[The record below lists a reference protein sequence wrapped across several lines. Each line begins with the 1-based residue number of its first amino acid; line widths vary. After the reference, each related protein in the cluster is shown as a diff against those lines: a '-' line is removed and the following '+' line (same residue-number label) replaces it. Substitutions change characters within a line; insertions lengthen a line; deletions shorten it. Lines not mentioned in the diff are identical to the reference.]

1 MDGSLMAGA
10 RDTFTFEDMRPEEQ
24 IIVTALEE
32 AHALGHDMLHISDLQ
47 AVTGWD
53 GPTGNSRVRNNLRR
67 LMRYGWIHRPLDGTY
82 ALVNLDTAPHVA
94 AVEVVTAP
102 QPEAVPEP
110 AVLVQIRPNPR
121 ALTDSE
127 ARMLRVAASQDNL
140 KPVEAAKRMDCTFY
154 NACLS
159 QADSGNWPGFSC
171 TSCAAYSPTIDQFQR
186 ELDVLALR
194 ACQKASDMLDE
205 FGKVSRIRG
214 VKPGPDAKRGV
225 VVDEEETEIEAY

>member
-10 RDTFTFEDMRPEEQ
+10 RDTFSFEDMRPEEQ
-24 IIVTALEE
+24 TIVTALQE
-32 AHALGHDMLHISDLQ
+32 AHTMGHDMLHISDLQ
-47 AVTGWD
+47 AVAGWE
-53 GPTGNSRVRNNLRR
+53 GPTGNSKVRNNLRR

-82 ALVNLDTAPHVA
+82 ALLKHDTAPYVA
-94 AVEVVTAP
+94 AVVEPTAP
-102 QPEAVPEP
+102 QAEAVPEP
-110 AVLVQIRPNPR
+110 VIEPLVTIRRNPK

-127 ARMLRVAASQDNL
+127 ARMLRVAASQGNL
-140 KPVEAAKRMDCTFY
+140 KPVEAAKHVDCTFY

-171 TSCAAYSPTIDQFQR
+171 TSCTVYSPTMDQFQR

-194 ACQKASDMLDE
+194 AAQKASDMLEE

-225 VVDEEETEIEAY
+225 VEEDEAEF